1 MLNQAF
7 DDNATIRACKLP
19 SALVEVPKIN
29 EKYETQS
36 YLNAGSNIKGREFK
50 TIDLFNNR
58 TKDPLLNLNSAF
70 FTDAAP

>member
-29 EKYETQS
+29 EKYET
-36 YLNAGSNIKGREFK
+36 
-50 TIDLFNNR
+50 
-58 TKDPLLNLNSAF
+58 
-70 FTDAAP
+70 